1 MSSGYSGSS
10 LMAYVCTAT
19 GRGQASVELKLIK
32 IRLSMTVPGIAPE
45 AIFDNASVSITRII
59 SISTE

>member
-1 MSSGYSGSS
+1 
-10 LMAYVCTAT
+10 MAYVCTAT